1 VSLGDDFKRVDT
13 EEIKADYQAGSI
25 NFVDAIYDLYKAG
38 YTPHQAQRLVK
49 KWIIEEHNNT
59 READGT

>member
-1 VSLGDDFKRVDT
+1 MRVCAMPEPT
-13 EEIKADYQAGSI
+13 HTREIKTAYMEGTI

-49 KWIIEEHNNT
+49 KWIIEKYNNT